1 MNIKAPMKRILILF
15 LFCAFTLGGT
25 VAMAQ
30 NGRSQDRREN
40 VEAAK
45 VAFLTDKM
53 GLTTEQSQKF
63 WPLYNE
69 YETKRRELV
78 RSYRSGYREDVDQLS
93 DQEAKARLDGMF
105 NTRERELEL
114 EKEYVARYQRV
125 ISSNQI
131 IKLYRSEREFTK
143 LLLKK
148 LEANNKVQ

>member
-1 MNIKAPMKRILILF
+1 MKRLPFILF
-15 LFCAFTLGGT
+15 LFCAFILSGS
-25 VAMAQ
+25 VATAQ
-30 NGRSQDRREN
+30 SGRTQDRREN

-53 GLTTEQSQKF
+53 GLTSEQSQKF

-78 RSYRSGYREDVDQLS
+78 RTYRSGYREDVDQLS
-93 DQEAKARLDGMF
+93 DQEAKARLDSMF
-105 NTRERELEL
+105 NTREKELEL

-148 LEANNKVQ
+148 LEANNKAQ

>member
-1 MNIKAPMKRILILF
+1 MKRHLVAL
-15 LFCAFTLGGT
+15 LFCCALTWSSTAVL
-25 VAMAQ
+25 AQ
-30 NGRSQDRREN
+30 TSRPQDRKES

-45 VAFLTDKM
+45 MAFLTDKM

-69 YETKRRELV
+69 YEAKRRELV
-78 RSYRSGYREDVDQLS
+78 KAYRSGYRQDVDQLS
-93 DQEAKARLDGMF
+93 EQEAKARLDSMF
-105 NTRERELEL
+105 STQEKELEL

-125 ISSNQI
+125 ITPNQI

-148 LEANNKVQ
+148 LDNNKAQ

>member
-1 MNIKAPMKRILILF
+1 MKRLPFILV
-15 LFCAFTLGGT
+15 LFCALAFGSTT
-25 VAMAQ
+25 AMAQ
-30 NGRSQDRREN
+30 SGRSQDKN

-45 VAFLTDKM
+45 VAFFTDKM

-93 DQEAKARLDGMF
+93 EQEAKARLDGMF
-105 NTRERELEL
+105 STREKELEL

-148 LEANNKVQ
+148 LEANNKAQ

>member
-1 MNIKAPMKRILILF
+1 MTIKALMKRLLILF

-30 NGRSQDRREN
+30 SGRSQDRREN

-53 GLTTEQSQKF
+53 GLTAEQSQKF

-78 RSYRSGYREDVDQLS
+78 RSYRSGYRQDVDELS

-105 NTRERELEL
+105 STREKELEL

-125 ISSNQI
+125 ITSNQI

>member
-1 MNIKAPMKRILILF
+1 MTRHTLIFIF
-15 LFCAFTLGGT
+15 LCALTLSGT
-25 VAMAQ
+25 QTLAQ
-30 NGRSQDRREN
+30 SGRSQDRREN

-63 WPLYNE
+63 WPIYNE
-69 YETKRRELV
+69 YENKRRELV
-78 RSYRSGYREDVDQLS
+78 KSYRSGYREDVDQLS
-93 DQEAKARLDGMF
+93 EQEAKARLDGMF

-114 EKEYVARYQRV
+114 EKEYVSRYQRV
-125 ISSNQI
+125 ITSNQI

-148 LEANNKVQ
+148 LDANKAQ

>member
-1 MNIKAPMKRILILF
+1 MRSFTLQLV
-15 LFCAFTLGGT
+15 LFCALMLGST

-30 NGRSQDRREN
+30 TGRPQDKREN

-53 GLTTEQSQKF
+53 SLTSEQSQKF

-69 YETKRRELV
+69 YESKRRDLV
-78 RSYRSGYREDVDQLS
+78 RAYRSGYREDVDQLS
-93 DQEAKARLDGMF
+93 EQEAKARIDGMF
-105 NTRERELEL
+105 VTREKELEL

-125 ISSNQI
+125 ISPNQI

-143 LLLKK
+143 LLLQK
-148 LEANNKVQ
+148 LEANNKGQ

>member
-1 MNIKAPMKRILILF
+1 MNIKAPMKRFTFIFIF
-15 LFCAFTLGGT
+15 FCAFTLSST
-25 VAMAQ
+25 VALAQ

-53 GLTTEQSQKF
+53 GLTSEQSQKF
-63 WPLYNE
+63 WPIYKE

-78 RSYRSGYREDVDQLS
+78 KSYRSGYREDVDQLS
-93 DQEAKARLDGMF
+93 EQEAKARLDGMF
-105 NTRERELEL
+105 STRERELEL
-114 EKEYVARYQRV
+114 EKEYVSRYQRV
-125 ISSNQI
+125 ITSNQI

-148 LEANNKVQ
+148 LDANKAQ

>member
-1 MNIKAPMKRILILF
+1 M
-15 LFCAFTLGGT
+15 
-25 VAMAQ
+25 
-30 NGRSQDRREN
+30 
-40 VEAAK
+40 
-45 VAFLTDKM
+45 AFLTDKM
-53 GLTTEQSQKF
+53 GLTAEQSQKF

-78 RSYRSGYREDVDQLS
+78 RSYRSGYRQDVDELS

>member
-1 MNIKAPMKRILILF
+1 MRNYTFILAF
-15 LFCAFTLGGT
+15 FCAFFIGSFA
-25 VAMAQ
+25 AMAQ
-30 NGRSQDRREN
+30 NGRPQDRREN

-53 GLTTEQSQKF
+53 GLTAEQSQKF

-69 YETKRRELV
+69 YEAKRRDLV
-78 RSYRSGYREDVDQLS
+78 RSYRSEYREDVDQLS
-93 DQEAKARLDGMF
+93 EQEAKARLDGMF
-105 NTRERELEL
+105 STREKELEL

-125 ISSNQI
+125 ISPNQI

-148 LEANNKVQ
+148 LEASNKAQ

>member
-1 MNIKAPMKRILILF
+1 
-15 LFCAFTLGGT
+15 
-25 VAMAQ
+25 MAQ
-30 NGRSQDRREN
+30 SGRPQDKN

-53 GLTTEQSQKF
+53 ELTAEQSQKF

-105 NTRERELEL
+105 STRERELEL

-148 LEANNKVQ
+148 LEANNKAQ

>member
-1 MNIKAPMKRILILF
+1 MKRLPFILF
-15 LFCAFTLGGT
+15 LFCAFTFGST
-25 VAMAQ
+25 AAMAQ
-30 NGRSQDRREN
+30 SGRSQDKN

-53 GLTTEQSQKF
+53 GLTAEQSQKF

-69 YETKRRELV
+69 YEAKRRELV
-78 RSYRSGYREDVDQLS
+78 RSYRSGYRQDVDELS

-105 NTRERELEL
+105 NTREKELEL
-114 EKEYVARYQRV
+114 EKEYVSRYQRV
-125 ISSNQI
+125 ISSNQV

-148 LEANNKVQ
+148 LEANNRAQ

>member
-1 MNIKAPMKRILILF
+1 MKRILILF
-15 LFCAFTLGGT
+15 LFCAFALGGT

-53 GLTTEQSQKF
+53 GLTAEQSQKF

>member
-1 MNIKAPMKRILILF
+1 MKQYTFILILF
-15 LFCAFTLGGT
+15 CAFILGST
-25 VAMAQ
+25 AAMAQ
-30 NGRSQDRREN
+30 NGRPQQERREN

-53 GLTTEQSQKF
+53 GLTAEQSQRF

-69 YETKRRELV
+69 YEAKRRELV
-78 RSYRSGYREDVDQLS
+78 RAYRSGYREDVDQLS
-93 DQEAKARLDGMF
+93 DQEAKARMDGMF
-105 NTRERELEL
+105 SLREKELEL

-125 ISSNQI
+125 ITSNQI

-148 LEANNKVQ
+148 LEANNRGQ